1 MTDTILLDLN
11 STYAGNASEVH
22 IMNKGIYY
30 VSRETYRSWLTKLL
44 RGRHVIMMTSR
55 PEGYRV
61 ETLQRIQQL
70 EDWLPDLALFNR
82 WRLRACDAK
91 LKMLQEVVF
100 PQFGTPDERSYL
112 AIESNYKTQDMFKR
126 QGIRTTTQ
134 QRVNANA
141 ALLDG
146 PAPIIENLSLF

>member
-30 VSRETYRSWLTKLL
+30 VSRETYRSWLTELL

-55 PEGYRV
+55 PESY
-61 ETLQRIQQL
+61 RIQTL
-70 EDWLPDLALFNR
+70 EHIRELENWLPDLALFNR
-82 WRLRACDAK
+82 WRLRAPDAK

-100 PQFGTPDERSYL
+100 PQFGTPDQRSYL
-112 AIESNYKTQDMFKR
+112 ALESNYKTQDMFKR

-134 QRVNANA
+134 QEVNANA
-141 ALLDG
+141 GLLDG
-146 PAPIIENLSLF
+146 PPAMVKNLSLF